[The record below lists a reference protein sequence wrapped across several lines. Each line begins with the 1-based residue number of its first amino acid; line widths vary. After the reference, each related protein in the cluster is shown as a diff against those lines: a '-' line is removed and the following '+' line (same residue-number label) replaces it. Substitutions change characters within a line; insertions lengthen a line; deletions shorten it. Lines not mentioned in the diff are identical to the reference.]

1 MASPISFD
9 TVLALAQQLAPA
21 DQARLAAA
29 LTAAAPQ
36 QADATADYPAL
47 APKVRQVLA
56 GMTID
61 DMVVPP
67 SGTPEDALALLQSWA
82 DEAGVGT
89 EGDSESWDDMLRSL
103 DANRFST
110 RELFPDLHQR

>member
-1 MASPISFD
+1 MASPITFEW
-9 TVLALAQQLAPA
+9 VLALAQQLAPV

-29 LTAAAPQ
+29 LTAAQQ
-36 QADATADYPAL
+36 QADVAPTYPAL
-47 APKVRQVLA
+47 APKVRQMLP

-82 DEAGVGT
+82 DEAGAHT

-110 RELFPDLHQR
+110 RELFPDLHQL